1 MRPNVLVFSSLGGG
15 GHLSAWHAIRAS
27 LERDYAIKRI
37 DPFDTLLRSL
47 DPIRRL
53 SGDRLSGEGF
63 YNFCMRRGWFGVA
76 STLASRY
83 GAPAM
88 IRRAAEIERILF
100 PYLDAQTPGFLISV
114 IPFLNGILLRYA
126 RQRAVPLV
134 VLPVDLDTRH
144 YLVGLDR
151 VAFDGTG
158 PDESV
163 PPWDGHD
170 AGKAARPGRGFLYAL
185 PFEDPAIRAIVAP
198 VIPDRFV
205 RVMGFPVRPDFLE
218 PKNRAQL
225 RAAYG
230 FPESV
235 PVVMMLMG
243 AVGSA
248 RLGSW
253 ARAVAGAGVPLHLVL
268 CAGRNERLSDELEH
282 MPLPAIV
289 TRTVVGFTHR
299 ISDLMAASD
308 LLLTKP
314 GPSTIAEALTLRLPM
329 MLDASGSVLAWER
342 LGVEFVRRR
351 GFGTAISS
359 RADVGPLVRD
369 WTSDAARLDACR
381 ASIATLPQY
390 DCLGALRALVSE
402 AGSSVERAR

>member
-1 MRPNVLVFSSLGGG
+1 MRPNILVFSSLGGG
-15 GHLSAWHAIRAS
+15 GHVSAWNAIRGS
-27 LERDYAIKRI
+27 LEREYAIKRI
-37 DPFDTLLRSL
+37 DPFDTLLGPL

-83 GAPAM
+83 GGPAM
-88 IRRAAEIERILF
+88 VRRAGEIERILF
-100 PYLDAQTPGFLISV
+100 PHLDAQAPGFLISV

-126 RQRAVPLV
+126 RQRGVPLI

-144 YLVGLDR
+144 YIVGLDR
-151 VAFDGTG
+151 VAFDGTR
-158 PDESV
+158 PDETV
-163 PPWDGHD
+163 PPWHGHD
-170 AGKAARPGRGFLYAL
+170 AGKAAGLGSRFLYAL
-185 PFEDPAIRAIVAP
+185 PFEDPAIRAVVAP

-230 FPESV
+230 LPESV

-243 AVGSA
+243 AAGSA
-248 RLGSW
+248 RLSSW
-253 ARAVAGAGVPLHLVL
+253 ARAVAGAGIPLHLVL
-268 CAGRNERLSDELEH
+268 CAGHNERLRHELEH
-282 MPLPAIV
+282 MPLPDIV
-289 TRTVVGFTHR
+289 TCTVVGFTHR

-314 GPSTIAEALTLRLPM
+314 GPGTIAEALTLRLPM

-351 GFGTAISS
+351 EFGTSIRS
-359 RADVGPLVRD
+359 RAEVGPLVRD
-369 WTSDAARLDACR
+369 WLSDRARLEAYR

-390 DCLGALRALVSE
+390 DCLGAVRALVSE
-402 AGSSVERAR
+402 AG